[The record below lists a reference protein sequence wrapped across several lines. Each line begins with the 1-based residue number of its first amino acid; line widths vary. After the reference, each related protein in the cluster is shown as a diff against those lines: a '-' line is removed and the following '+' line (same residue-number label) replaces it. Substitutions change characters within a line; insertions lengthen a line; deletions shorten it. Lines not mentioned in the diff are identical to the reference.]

1 MSEQKKTA
9 AKEEDNKYTLQRPIT
24 FEGQEIKEL
33 HFDFDKL
40 DGKDLLTC
48 VKVARQ
54 IDPEE
59 SIAAPVRVFTMS
71 YQIAVAA
78 AAAGVTIDHI
88 QALKGVD
95 FTQVTQLAANFL
107 IGQG

>member
-1 MSEQKKTA
+1 MSEQKKTV
-9 AKEEDNKYTLQRPIT
+9 AKEDENKYTLQRPIT

-40 DGKDLLTC
+40 NGTELLVC

-59 SIAAPVRVFTMS
+59 SLAAPIRAFTMS

-78 AAAGVTIDHI
+78 AAAGVTADHI
-88 QALKGVD
+88 QALKGAD
-95 FTQVTQLAANFL
+95 FMQATQLAANFL
-107 IGQG
+107 MGRG